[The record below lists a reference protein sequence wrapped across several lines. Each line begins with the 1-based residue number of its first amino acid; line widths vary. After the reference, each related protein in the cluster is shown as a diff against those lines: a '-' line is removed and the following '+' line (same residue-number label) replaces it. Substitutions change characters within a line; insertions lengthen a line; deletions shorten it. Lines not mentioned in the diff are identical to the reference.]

1 MKNNSSKSSSKRVS
15 KKFNTTVKKPSS
27 LLSNKLRKSMP
38 ENTIKSGISKPTVSR
53 KSAIIPKSKALD
65 KKKSIV
71 SQKNNTAK
79 SSKRASSSSQFKTD
93 NIQNK
98 SKKMSI
104 KGRKSTKKSIKKD
117 ENINIL
123 KENQNKEKDINTL
136 SENENNTKDLN
147 SEESSKTNEVKSN
160 KSKSNQENEKR
171 ISISSKNDKKEIQSK
186 SQSKKGSLKENK
198 IINNNELLKT
208 KIMNEFLD
216 PNKHIE
222 INLVK
227 ETNDKPN
234 YRYNYDINLANNME
248 NQESRLRN
256 YKVESSDYIT
266 EKNKYLIK
274 NLLFILD
281 KKPDD
286 KKSTK
291 NFFRQSLNALNNKEE
306 NKILENLYR
315 NKNDIF
321 RIKQDERLNHINQI
335 SANKKLSDIYQNLF
349 DHDYARNRF
358 RSVENKYQTPFYN
371 QKYFFNYVDGVHTN
385 MYRVLKDNSE
395 NIIRSKNNSAK
406 KSNIM
411 GRNDLVVEK
420 RENDRYLGCN
430 YNFMLNSIDNKLN
443 NDYRDIYRRKKMQK
457 IFDSINEDIYS
468 LNPYHDNILR
478 KTFSERNKN
487 SLFL

>member
-123 KENQNKEKDINTL
+123 KENQNKDKDINTL

-291 NFFRQSLNALNNKEE
+291 NFFRQSLNALNNREE

-358 RSVENKYQTPFYN
+358 RSVENKY
-371 QKYFFNYVDGVHTN
+371 
-385 MYRVLKDNSE
+385 
-395 NIIRSKNNSAK
+395 
-406 KSNIM
+406 
-411 GRNDLVVEK
+411 VEK